1 MSSNN
6 QSDSEER
13 SKREASRS
21 KDAVS
26 GQSVSPSTH
35 SRRSSVVSNKT
46 QSESTETNLGLPS
59 TLVHDEASGNELTG
73 AELSND
79 DHDLVDD
86 YLSDFKSSDDLPVT
100 TASHK
105 NKPRE
110 KRNSKT
116 LSDNSESASLSD
128 KYSRKTRS
136 QKREQLTLKD
146 TVTEVKKTNNN
157 ICDEEPSY
165 DDDIRSTFINSP
177 KGISNYRFSKLMQ
190 FHNMKEVKVQGNG
203 FCFLSSLIVT
213 LEEKGISKTLDV
225 LCVEIMTE
233 IRNHLNHYQMFDT
246 QNDSQEFIEK
256 CSDYLQKGEY
266 YDRAVDICIGAAAN
280 ALGINL
286 NIIQKQTGSKT
297 VALSRYDCTR
307 YVSTVNVFLHYYPGS
322 RKGKK
327 LDAHYNCYVKKQ
339 YFQKNSETILS
350 AIVATGNTEKN
361 ESRTP
366 TMRLKAPN
374 TAEENASSSSTKDV
388 TAEQER

>member
-1 MSSNN
+1 M
-6 QSDSEER
+6 
-13 SKREASRS
+13 
-21 KDAVS
+21 
-26 GQSVSPSTH
+26 SPS
-35 SRRSSVVSNKT
+35 
-46 QSESTETNLGLPS
+46 ETNLGLPS
-59 TLVHDEASGNELTG
+59 TLVHDEGSGNELTG

-86 YLSDFKSSDDLPVT
+86 YLSDFKSGDDLPVT

-105 NKPRE
+105 NKPRK
-110 KRNSKT
+110 KRKSKT

-136 QKREQLTLKD
+136 QKREELTLKD

-157 ICDEEPSY
+157 ICDKEPSY
-165 DDDIRSTFINSP
+165 DDDIRSTFIDSP
-177 KGISNYRFSKLMQ
+177 KGLSNYRFSKLMQ

-213 LEEKGISKTLDV
+213 LGEKGISKTLDV

-233 IRNHLNHYQMFDT
+233 IRNHLNHYHMFDT
-246 QNDSQEFIEK
+246 QNDSQEFIVK

-266 YDRAVDICIGAAAN
+266 NDKAVDICIGAAAN

-339 YFQKNSETILS
+339 YFEKNSETILS